1 MNVVTGP
8 FRWIAARPFA
18 RSLRTRLV
26 LLVLLATLP
35 SLALLFITASQQRDD
50 ALAAGQSETT
60 RVARLIA
67 ADQRNVSAQIG
78 TVLGALAFTTELR
91 GDDTAACQA
100 ILRNVVAPGDATG
113 SDAAPDFRVDGASF
127 EQVYVLNNDQ
137 SVFCQPPGQAGTLS
151 SEDATLALTA
161 LEVGRPVTGDL
172 QGSPTGSL
180 LVTYALPFT
189 QDGRQGR
196 RVLVADVEIYALSTF
211 GVNANLP
218 ADSFVMIFDRQGVL
232 EQQFPQGSTPNVTGT
247 SLAGT
252 PVVDEAIGQ
261 FDPPEGEDLEF
272 TIDDQEF
279 VYAVDDFWTPGSDG
293 DPRISH
299 VMAAIPESVVVERA
313 DQQFNE
319 NLGKLAIAG
328 LVGVVAAWVG
338 ADLMGGR
345 DAEARKAQIRDLYH
359 AFQTGEVKDLDQI
372 IGPAYIDRTTMPG
385 QAEGLDGLRQNIVAF
400 RTAFQGGR
408 IVVRELLADHDKVV
422 ARVTLTGT
430 HVAAYFG
437 VPPSG
442 KPVLADGV
450 ETFRFMHGMVV
461 ESWSMYGELR
471 ERNVTPT
478 PVEPPVPDR
487 RGWLARLFRLR
498 PRATPE
504 SPA

>member
-1 MNVVTGP
+1 MNAVTGP

-35 SLALLFITASQQRDD
+35 SLGLLFITASQQRDD

-60 RVARLIA
+60 RVARLVA

-78 TVLGALAFTTELR
+78 TVLGTLALTTELR
-91 GDDTAACQA
+91 GDDTSACQTM
-100 ILRNVVAPGDATG
+100 LRNVVAPGEFSAEESG
-113 SDAAPDFRVDGASF
+113 PDFRVDGASF
-127 EQVYVLNNDQ
+127 ERAHVLNNDQ
-137 SVFCQPPGQAGTLS
+137 DVFCEPPGQSASLS
-151 SEDATLALTA
+151 SEDTNLALTA
-161 LEVGRPVTGDL
+161 LERGRLVAGNLRSSSSGT
-172 QGSPTGSL
+172 L
-180 LVTYALPFT
+180 LATYAAPLSRE
-189 QDGRQGR
+189 DGQGR
-196 RVLVADVEIYALSTF
+196 RVLVAEVEIYALSTF

-218 ADSFVMIFDRQGVL
+218 ADSFIMVFDRDGVL
-232 EQQFPQGSTPNVTGT
+232 EQQFPQGSTPNVTG
-247 SLAGT
+247 SQLSGT
-252 PVVDEAIGQ
+252 PVVDEAIGRLDQ
-261 FDPPEGEDLEF
+261 PDGEDLEF
-272 TIDDQEF
+272 TIDDQDF
-279 VYAVDDFWTPGSDG
+279 IHAVDDFWTPGPDG
-293 DPRISH
+293 GTRISY
-299 VMAAIPESVVVERA
+299 VMVAIPESVIVERA

-328 LVGVVAAWVG
+328 MIGVVAAWVG
-338 ADLMGGR
+338 ADLMGSR
-345 DAEARKAQIRDLYH
+345 DTEARKAQIRDLYH

-372 IGPAYIDRTTMPG
+372 IGPGYIDRTAAPG
-385 QAEGLDGLRQNIVAF
+385 QPEGLDGLRQNIAAF

-422 ARVTLTGT
+422 ARVTLTGD
-430 HVAAYFG
+430 HVADYLG

-442 KPVLADGV
+442 KTVLADGV

-461 ESWSMYGELR
+461 ESWSMFGELR
-471 ERNVTPT
+471 ERNATPS
-478 PVEPPVPDR
+478 PDEEPAPDR